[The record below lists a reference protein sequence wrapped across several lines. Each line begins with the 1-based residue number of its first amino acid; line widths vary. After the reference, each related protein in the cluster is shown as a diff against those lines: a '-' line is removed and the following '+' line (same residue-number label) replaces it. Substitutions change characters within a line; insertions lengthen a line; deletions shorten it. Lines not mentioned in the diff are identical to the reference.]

1 MQRIVSRF
9 LLLAVAALF
18 VRVASADMQ
27 LLYFML
33 NDPLTFDDGSGGNL
47 SASDYSY
54 AMVAIS
60 QNGTDPDPT
69 GDYLTIYGGGG
80 TAQGQAVLSGST
92 EPLYVDLGGSTTGNI
107 LFEMWLDS
115 SPDSFERV
123 AYFSVSLN
131 DLSAYLVSSM
141 AQGGAIPFVVSQV
154 HPVPEPTS
162 GLLVLLGAAVL
173 ALRRKRI

>member
-1 MQRIVSRF
+1 MQRIISRF

-33 NDPLTFDDGSGGNL
+33 DNPLDVEGGGTL
-47 SASDYSY
+47 SAREYSY
-54 AMVAIS
+54 AMVAFTD
-60 QNGTDPDPT
+60 NGKDPT
-69 GDYLTIYGGGG
+69 GDYLPLYAG
-80 TAQGQAVLSGST
+80 GST
-92 EPLYVDLGGSTTGNI
+92 EPVDAVSSGSTAPLYADLGSSTGNI
-107 LFEMWLDS
+107 LFEMWFE
-115 SPDSFERV
+115 SPEGSFERV
-123 AYFSVSLN
+123 AYYSASWSE
-131 DLSAYLVSSM
+131 LSSYLVSSM
-141 AQGGAIPFVVSQV
+141 AQGGAIPFVVSEV

>member
-1 MQRIVSRF
+1 MQRIISRF

-33 NDPLTFDDGSGGNL
+33 NNSLAVEGGGTL

-54 AMVAIS
+54 AMVAFTD
-60 QNGTDPDPT
+60 NGKDPT
-69 GDYLTIYGGGG
+69 DYLDLYAGGD
-80 TAQGQAVLSGST
+80 TELVKVDAVSSGST
-92 EPLYVDLGGSTTGNI
+92 APLYVDLSSSTTGNI
-107 LFEMWLDS
+107 LFEMWLE
-115 SPDSFERV
+115 SPEGSFERV
-123 AYFSVSLN
+123 AYASASLN
-131 DLSAYLVSSM
+131 ELDPYIVNGM
-141 AQGGAIPFVVSQV
+141 APGGASPFVVSQV
-154 HPVPEPTS
+154 HAVPEPTS

>member
-1 MQRIVSRF
+1 MQRIISRF

-33 NDPLTFDDGSGGNL
+33 NNPTFDGSEETPN
-47 SASDYSY
+47 YSF
-54 AMVAIS
+54 AMVAF
-60 QNGTDPDPT
+60 TDSDGKDPT
-69 GDYLTIYGGGG
+69 GDYLTLYGGGG
-80 TAQGQAVLSGST
+80 TAQGQAVSSDST
-92 EPLYVDLGGSTTGNI
+92 EPLYVGLGESYSTTDYI
-107 LFEMWLDS
+107 LFELWLE
-115 SPDSFERV
+115 SPQGSYERV
-123 AYFSVSLN
+123 AYASESLGN
-131 DLSAYLVSSM
+131 LSSYIVSSTAM
-141 AQGGAIPFVVSQV
+141 GGVIPYPVHDV